1 MNRELNKSGMTNYR
15 WVICGMLFMAT
26 AINYLDRQVLSLTWK
41 DFISPEFHWT
51 DTDYG
56 NITAVFSL
64 VYAVAN
70 LCSGKFMDWI
80 GTRKGYVWA
89 IAIWS
94 FGACMHAFCG
104 WATMAALDLG
114 SAEELFRAT
123 GSVALAVSTVSTWFF
138 IASRVVLGIGEAGN
152 FPAAVKITAEYFP
165 MKDRAFATSIFNSG
179 STIGALVAPLS
190 IPLLARYFKNAGVG
204 NGWEMAFVIIGG
216 LGFLWLACWL
226 FVYRK
231 PSENR
236 RVNAQ
241 ELAYIMQDTESKAVK
256 ETADSSSKEE
266 GGASILKLLTFR
278 QTWGIVL
285 TRFIYDGVWWFF
297 LFWTPAYLSDVYGLA
312 SDDPMAILLIF
323 VLYAITML
331 SIYGG
336 KLPTIIVNRTG
347 LVPYEARLKAMFVFS
362 LFPLLT
368 LLAQPLGSYS
378 YWYPV
383 LIIGIAGA
391 AHQSWSANNYSV
403 VSDLF
408 PQKAIGTVTGLGGM
422 AAGIGCFI
430 VNKVSGQLFD
440 YADQTQMV
448 ILNFQGKPAGYF
460 LIFCYCAVAYIL
472 AWAVQKTLVPKYKR
486 VNL

>member
-1 MNRELNKSGMTNYR
+1 
-15 WVICGMLFMAT
+15 
-26 AINYLDRQVLSLTWK
+26 
-41 DFISPEFHWT
+41 
-51 DTDYG
+51 
-56 NITAVFSL
+56 
-64 VYAVAN
+64 
-70 LCSGKFMDWI
+70 
-80 GTRKGYVWA
+80 
-89 IAIWS
+89 
-94 FGACMHAFCG
+94 
-104 WATMAALDLG
+104 
-114 SAEELFRAT
+114 
-123 GSVALAVSTVSTWFF
+123 
-138 IASRVVLGIGEAGN
+138 
-152 FPAAVKITAEYFP
+152 
-165 MKDRAFATSIFNSG
+165 
-179 STIGALVAPLS
+179 
-190 IPLLARYFKNAGVG
+190 
-204 NGWEMAFVIIGG
+204 
-216 LGFLWLACWL
+216 
-226 FVYRK
+226 
-231 PSENR
+231 
-236 RVNAQ
+236 
-241 ELAYIMQDTESKAVK
+241 
-256 ETADSSSKEE
+256 
-266 GGASILKLLTFR
+266 
-278 QTWGIVL
+278 
-285 TRFIYDGVWWFF
+285 
-297 LFWTPAYLSDVYGLA
+297 
-312 SDDPMAILLIF
+312 
-323 VLYAITML
+323 ML